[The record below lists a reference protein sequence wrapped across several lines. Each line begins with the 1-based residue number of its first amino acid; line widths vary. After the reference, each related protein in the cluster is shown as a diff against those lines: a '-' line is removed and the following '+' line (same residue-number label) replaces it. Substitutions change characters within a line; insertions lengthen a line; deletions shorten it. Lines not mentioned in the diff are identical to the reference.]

1 MANKTTETAPAA
13 ALELRQAIVAAKG
26 GRRNAPIPKD
36 LQKRSVEML
45 ETGKLRGSSARETAA
60 MLGIHEITLLGWQ
73 RKSKPAFVRARVV
86 VEKRE
91 KPETAIPVATR
102 SLRVTLI
109 DGLDVASLAALLERL
124 S

>member
-26 GRRNAPIPKD
+26 GRRNAPIPSD

-45 ETGKLRGSSARETAA
+45 EACKLRGSSARETAA

-73 RKSKPAFVRARVV
+73 RKSRPAFVRARVV
-86 VEKRE
+86 AEKRE
-91 KPETAIPVATR
+91 KPETAIPVASR
-102 SLRVTLI
+102 SLRVAVI
-109 DGLDVASLAALLERL
+109 DGLDVVSLAALLERL

>member
-1 MANKTTETAPAA
+1 MANRTTETAPTA

-45 ETGKLRGSSARETAA
+45 ETAKLRGSSARETAA

-73 RKSKPAFVRARVV
+73 RKSRPAFVRARVV
-86 VEKRE
+86 AERRE
-91 KPETAIPVATR
+91 TSETARPIASR
-102 SLRVTLI
+102 SLRVTVI
-109 DGLDVASLAALLERL
+109 DGLDVASLAALLQRL